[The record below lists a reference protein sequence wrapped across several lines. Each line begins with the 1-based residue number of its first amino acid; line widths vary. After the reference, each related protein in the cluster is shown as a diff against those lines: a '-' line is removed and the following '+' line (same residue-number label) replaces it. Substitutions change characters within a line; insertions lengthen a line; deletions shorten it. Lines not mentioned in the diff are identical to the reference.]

1 MNHLAP
7 FNLTQLQADFQAYLM
22 DDVKGA
28 AFKKQIVDD
37 KKVGAK
43 KRLGIYYDAYRL
55 RIIEALTNVYPKL
68 QAYLGDDLF
77 NRSARAYIDLYPST
91 YRNLRWYGAEMSEY
105 LRKKLP
111 QHPIAAE
118 LASFEWALGLAFD
131 AADEPVLQL
140 QDLAAIPPEA
150 WADLKFKFHASLQ
163 LLPLKWNT
171 IPIWKALDVDATPP
185 KPAKINEPC
194 LVWRQHFDSHFRSID
209 ATEFAAIELVM
220 AGASFGE
227 LCEKLLED
235 KGDEASNSAAQY
247 LAGWL
252 NEGLIT
258 TTLD

>member
-1 MNHLAP
+1 MSRLAK
-7 FNLTQLQADFQAYLM
+7 LQADFQAYLF

-28 AFKKQIVDD
+28 AFKKQIIDD
-37 KKVGAK
+37 KKVGVK

-68 QAYLGDDLF
+68 QVYLGDNLF
-77 NRSARAYIDLYPST
+77 SSTARAYIDLYPST

-118 LASFEWALGLAFD
+118 LAAFEWALGLAFD

-150 WADLKFKFHASLQ
+150 WAVLKFKFHPSLQ
-163 LLPLKWNT
+163 MLPLKWNT
-171 IPIWKALDVDATPP
+171 IPVWKALDNEATPP
-185 KPAKINEPC
+185 KPTKINEPC
-194 LVWRQHFDSHFRSID
+194 VVWRQHFDSHFRSLD
-209 ATEFAAIELVM
+209 ATEFAAIELTM

-227 LCEKLLED
+227 LCEKLLKE
-235 KGDEASNSAAQY
+235 KGNEATNTAAQY

-252 NEGLIT
+252 NEGLISKVV
-258 TTLD
+258 